1 MEVRDRWMD
10 GRMDG
15 WQEVGEGGGSEMN
28 EEALSLSLSRS
39 LCVGV
44 VRWRRSIFFAEST
57 TESR

>member
-1 MEVRDRWMD
+1 
-10 GRMDG
+10 MDG